1 MLQKIRNFLRF
12 QDKRTQVGFALVLLA
27 VIGYAAYQTG
37 VAVWSAQLKDAA
49 GEALERHDYE
59 EASKLLAKSLVLRP
73 HDPSALLMAAQ
84 TARRRADFAEAVRLM
99 RLAEKNNVPVD
110 ALDMEWQL
118 LYIQQGDLKEVA
130 RFARFC
136 EQNPDGPESAEPLA
150 AIIEGSLRASNAAL
164 ANWSVD
170 LWLKYR
176 TRKFDQ
182 AQGFVWRGRTN
193 FMFHKQFPLPKTD
206 FLQALE
212 LAPDH
217 FQARLWLATWL
228 IGDEPR
234 AALPHVD
241 WLRRHYPKDTLVGIQ
256 TARLARN
263 LGQPDEAARLLDDLL
278 ATDPPHK
285 ASALM
290 ERARVSLD
298 LNRHDEAEQFALKAQ
313 RLAPNHREPLLLMAE
328 CLRRMNRPDQ
338 AKLYLDRV
346 QEIDS
351 MGTKGTEETKKLNLF
366 EKKGS

>member
-1 MLQKIRNFLRF
+1 MLQKIRNLLRF

-37 VAVWSAQLKDAA
+37 VTIWSGQLKVAA
-49 GEALERHDYE
+49 GEALDRHDYE
-59 EASKLLAKSLVLRP
+59 EASKLLSKSLALRP
-73 HDPSALLMAAQ
+73 YDPSALLMAAQ
-84 TARRRADFAEAVRLM
+84 TARRRGDFAEAVRLM
-99 RLAEKNNVPVD
+99 RLAEKKGVPVD

-118 LYIQQGDLKEVA
+118 LYLQQGDLKEVA
-130 RFARFC
+130 RFAHFC
-136 EQNPDGPESAEPLA
+136 EQNPDGPESAEALA
-150 AIIEGSLRASNAAL
+150 AIIEGSLKASNPLL
-164 ANWSVD
+164 ANWSID
-170 LWLKYR
+170 LWLKTR

-182 AQGFVWRGRTN
+182 AQGLVWRGRAN
-193 FMFHKQFPLPKTD
+193 FMFHKEFPLPKTD

-234 AALPHVD
+234 AAVPHVD
-241 WLRRHYPKDTLVGIQ
+241 WLRRHYPKDPLVRIQ
-256 TARLARN
+256 TARLSRN
-263 LGQPDEAARLLDDLL
+263 LGQPEEAAGLLDELL

-298 LNRHDEAEQFALKAQ
+298 LNRPDEAEHFALQAQ
-313 RLAPNHREPLLLMAE
+313 RLAPNHRETLLLMAE

-338 AKLYLDRV
+338 SKLYLDRV
-346 QEIDS
+346 QEMDA
-351 MGTKGTEETKKLNLF
+351 MGTKGAEKMKKFKLF